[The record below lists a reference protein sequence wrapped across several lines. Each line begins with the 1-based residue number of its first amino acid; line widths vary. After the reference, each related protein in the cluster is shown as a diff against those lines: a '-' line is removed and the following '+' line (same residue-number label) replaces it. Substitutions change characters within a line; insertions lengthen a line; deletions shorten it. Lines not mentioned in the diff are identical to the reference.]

1 MSIYVF
7 RTETATLYIR
17 AHVSPGVNTQFPVL
31 ITRPTGVLYLQIL
44 HPHLFIK
51 ADILARKKKN
61 RNSQEFL
68 FFFFRISTRIE
79 ATLKSGPHRHRWSG
93 CPQTENI
100 LKYVLAP

>member
-51 ADILARKKKN
+51 ADILARVATE
-61 RNSQEFL
+61 NSC
-68 FFFFRISTRIE
+68 FFFSNFDPDRGYTE
-79 ATLKSGPHRHRWSG
+79 KWP
-93 CPQTENI
+93 PQTPLVRLPTN
-100 LKYVLAP
+100 